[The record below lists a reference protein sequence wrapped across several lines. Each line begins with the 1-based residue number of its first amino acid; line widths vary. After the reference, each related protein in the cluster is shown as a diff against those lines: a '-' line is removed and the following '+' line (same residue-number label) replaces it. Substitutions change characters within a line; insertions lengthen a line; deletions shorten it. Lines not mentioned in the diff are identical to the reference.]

1 MFTNRNVII
10 LTLHRIQD
18 FSNMVVS
25 AYLCMLYKDFKTCQN
40 NLYGQGAK
48 STKCKS
54 IPFFPSIYLIIF
66 HFTYKPQY
74 ALPPLLPP
82 LYPHSHPPST
92 PWGFK
97 SSLKKS
103 TKSTKILQNHQQRDC
118 KFKVSLN
125 YKESSGPVR
134 KQKTLSHKKEK

>member
-10 LTLHRIQD
+10 LILHRLQD
-18 FSNMVVS
+18 FSNMEVN

-40 NLYGQGAK
+40 NLYGQGAI

-54 IPFFPSIYLIIF
+54 IPFFHSIYLIFF

-74 ALPPLLPP
+74 ALPSLLPP
-82 LYPHSHPPST
+82 YIPHSHPPST

-97 SSLKKS
+97 ASLRQS
-103 TKSTKILQNHQQRDC
+103 PKSTKILQNLQQEVEAERLQ
-118 KFKVSLN
+118 VQSQL
-125 YKESSGPVR
+125 E
-134 KQKTLSHKKEK
+134 L